1 MSDEIRRLSDELARE
16 PASLVFLPL
25 GEALRRQGQT
35 DFALKVAL
43 RGLERHPHN
52 ADAHDLLAR
61 IAVDRGELERAFD
74 EWDMVLRFAPRHAGA
89 RKGMGFVLFRQGKL
103 EEAERY
109 LAEAMEAD
117 GEDQSTIAALA
128 HVRRALGRPISEM
141 PALPE
146 RPGDAAKPSLPPLP
160 EMALK
165 PRPSGEV
172 RASGGHHR
180 ASGEVR
186 AEALRPAPSGGA
198 LPEPPW
204 LAETLRNSAAA
215 TPAPNAEPAV
225 DPRER
230 EALSRNPRA
239 LFADLIGD
247 ADQTALLLDA
257 DGFVLAGAYVA
268 GDGRDVA
275 QEVGAE
281 LSGVSD
287 EAQRA
292 MRHLDLGSWQ
302 QIIVETEVATIALA
316 PGPRDGLLLVAADGA
331 MPLGMVRRFLDRAA
345 ARARS
350 FVGGVA

>member
-61 IAVDRGELERAFD
+61 ISVDRGELERAFD
-74 EWDMVLRFAPRHAGA
+74 EWDMVIRFAPRHAGA

-117 GEDQSTIAALA
+117 SEDQSTITALA
-128 HVRRALGRPISEM
+128 HVRRALGRPMSAM
-141 PALPE
+141 PPAPQ
-146 RPGDAAKPSLPPLP
+146 RPSDAGKPTLPPLP
-160 EMALK
+160 EMHLQ
-165 PRPSGEV
+165 P
-172 RASGGHHR
+172 R
-180 ASGEVR
+180 ASGETRLSDVQSRSSGETR
-186 AEALRPAPSGGA
+186 AAETLRPAPSGGA

-204 LAETLRNSAAA
+204 LSDTLRNSAQPAA
-215 TPAPNAEPAV
+215 QPAV
-225 DPRER
+225 PEIDPRER
-230 EALSRNPRA
+230 EALARNPRA

-316 PGPRDGLLLVAADGA
+316 PGPREGLLLVAADGA
-331 MPLGMVRRFLDRAA
+331 TPLGMVRRFLDRAA
-345 ARARS
+345 ARART
-350 FVGGVA
+350 FVGGLA

>member
-117 GEDQSTIAALA
+117 GGDQSTIAALA

-141 PALPE
+141 PPAPE
-146 RPGDAAKPSLPPLP
+146 RPSDAGRPALPPLP
-160 EMALK
+160 EMPLQ
-165 PRPSGEV
+165 PRASGETRISGAHHRGSGEV
-172 RASGGHHR
+172 RS
-180 ASGEVR
+180 SGEI
-186 AEALRPAPSGGA
+186 LRPAPSGGG

-204 LAETLRNSAAA
+204 LSQTLRNSAPPPAA
-215 TPAPNAEPAV
+215 PVPDV

-230 EALSRNPRA
+230 EALARNPRA

-257 DGFVLAGAYVA
+257 EGFVLAGAYVA

-292 MRHLDLGSWQ
+292 MRHLDLGDWQ
-302 QIIVETEVATIALA
+302 QIVVETEVATIALA
-316 PGPRDGLLLVAADGA
+316 PGPRAGLLLVAADGA

-350 FVGGVA
+350 FVEGIA

>member
-89 RKGMGFVLFRQGKL
+89 KKGMGFVLFRQGRL

-109 LAEAMEAD
+109 LAEALEAD
-117 GEDQSTIAALA
+117 GDDQSTIAALA

-141 PALPE
+141 PAAPE
-146 RPGDAAKPSLPPLP
+146 RPSDAGKPALPPLP
-160 EMALK
+160 EL
-165 PRPSGEV
+165 PLQP
-172 RASGGHHR
+172 R
-180 ASGEVR
+180 ASGETRLSDLHRSSGETR
-186 AEALRPAPSGGA
+186 AAEVLRPAPSGGA

-204 LAETLRNSAAA
+204 LADTLRKSAQSQ
-215 TPAPNAEPAV
+215 PAPAPVPDV

-257 DGFVLAGAYVA
+257 DGFVLAGAYLA
-268 GDGRDVA
+268 GNGSDVA

-292 MRHLDLGSWQ
+292 MRHLDLGDWQ

-316 PGPRDGLLLVAADGA
+316 PGPRDGLLLVAADRA
-331 MPLGMVRRFLDRAA
+331 MPLGMVRRFLDRCV
-345 ARARS
+345 ARAKT
-350 FVGGVA
+350 FIGGVS

>member
-89 RKGMGFVLFRQGKL
+89 KKGMGFVLFRQGKL
-103 EEAERY
+103 EDAERY
-109 LAEAMEAD
+109 LAEAMDAD

-128 HVRRALGRPISEM
+128 HVRRTLGRPVSEM
-141 PALPE
+141 PPAPV
-146 RPGDAAKPSLPPLP
+146 RPSDAGKAAMPPLP
-160 EMALK
+160 ELPLRPRASGETRAADLQ
-165 PRPSGEV
+165 RPSGET
-172 RASGGHHR
+172 RA
-180 ASGEVR
+180 AD
-186 AEALRPAPSGGA
+186 LLKPAPSGGA

-204 LAETLRNSAAA
+204 LADSLRKAAQAAA
-215 TPAPNAEPAV
+215 PAAPAPDI
-225 DPRER
+225 DPRELA
-230 EALSRNPRA
+230 ALSRNPRA

-257 DGFVLAGAYVA
+257 DGFVLAGAYLA
-268 GDGRDVA
+268 GDGNDVA

-292 MRHLDLGSWQ
+292 MRHLELGDWQ

-316 PGPRDGLLLVAADGA
+316 PGPRNGLLLVAADGA

-345 ARARS
+345 ARARR
-350 FVGGVA
+350 FVEGVA